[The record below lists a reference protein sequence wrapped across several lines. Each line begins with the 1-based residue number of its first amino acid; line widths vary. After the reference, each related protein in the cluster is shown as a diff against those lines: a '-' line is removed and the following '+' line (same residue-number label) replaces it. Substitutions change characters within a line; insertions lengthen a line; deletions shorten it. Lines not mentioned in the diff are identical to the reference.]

1 MTLNLPR
8 VWALSTHVS
17 QLTTV
22 VTPGLSPE
30 VQRRSSI
37 RLAIDLVL
45 EDGRFSLVRFVGCA
59 FPYLRPLSSKL
70 PFSSFALALFAG

>member
-8 VWALSTHVS
+8 VWALFTHVS
-17 QLTTV
+17 QLNTV

-45 EDGRFSLVRFVGCA
+45 EDGRFGLVRFVGCA
-59 FPYLRPLSSKL
+59 FPYLRPLSSK
-70 PFSSFALALFAG
+70 PTFPSFALALFAR